1 VLSAEEARLW
11 NIVTANCLDF
21 NAWTALID
29 ETERNFEVRFVLVLA
44 NLNRSSYF
52 LCAAC

>member
-11 NIVTANCLDF
+11 SVVTANCLDF
-21 NAWTALID
+21 NAWTTLID
-29 ETERNFEVRFVLVLA
+29 ETERNSEVEFVLLLA
-44 NLNRSSYF
+44 HLSRACYF